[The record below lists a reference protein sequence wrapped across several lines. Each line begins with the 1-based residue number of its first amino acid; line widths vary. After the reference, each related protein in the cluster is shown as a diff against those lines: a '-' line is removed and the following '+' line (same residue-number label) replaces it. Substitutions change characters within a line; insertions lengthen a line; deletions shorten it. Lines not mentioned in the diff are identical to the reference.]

1 MTRDEEEGT
10 VVSTVRAYG
19 DEDPIEVLER
29 DDGSLLLRQGSEN
42 FDSILVDRSQL
53 RKLWFVIG
61 MHVEMMDLYDEVE
74 RPSREGGLP

>member
-29 DDGSLLLRQGSEN
+29 DDGSLLLRQGGSEN

-53 RKLWFVIG
+53 RKLWYVLG
-61 MHVEMMDLYDEVE
+61 MHVDMLDLA
-74 RPSREGGLP
+74 EGKS